1 MFILDHPAYS
11 FPYLT
16 PPNTFYLGVFH
27 LQNRSTLPLHAV
39 YTNFLENCPHPHIAY
54 MSFGSYLKD
63 LTRFPKAVSIIR
75 AIADMDLC
83 VVIKSGS
90 DIAAGFNLPQ
100 SKVLTQAWVPQ
111 KDLLGSGKVDMFIS
125 HCGNNGR
132 LEGLFYNVPLV
143 CVPLF
148 ADQLHNARLVQR
160 NGFGRFI
167 TKEQLTEETF
177 KGAVEELVGNL
188 GVYKEKIK
196 RATDI
201 VVKDPGA
208 GDSALRFY
216 TDLLISDRS
225 QAEFLINKIIMKQS
239 SFEVNNLDII
249 LVVCFAISG
258 FVFWILVYTCRIL
271 KFCCR
276 QISKVG
282 KFKTE

>member
-1 MFILDHPAYS
+1 
-11 FPYLT
+11 
-16 PPNTFYLGVFH
+16 
-27 LQNRSTLPLHAV
+27 
-39 YTNFLENCPHPHIAY
+39 

-63 LTRFPKAVSIIR
+63 LTQFPKAASIIR
-75 AIADMDLC
+75 AIADMNLC

-90 DIAAGFNLPQ
+90 DIAAEFNLPQ
-100 SKVLTQAWVPQ
+100 SKVLSQAWVPQ
-111 KDLLGSGKVDMFIS
+111 KDLLGSGKVDLFIS

-177 KGAVEELVGNL
+177 RGAVEELVGNL

-239 SFEVNNLDII
+239 TFEVNNLDII
-249 LVVCFAISG
+249 LAVCFAISG
-258 FVFWILVYTCRIL
+258 LVFWVLVYTCRIL